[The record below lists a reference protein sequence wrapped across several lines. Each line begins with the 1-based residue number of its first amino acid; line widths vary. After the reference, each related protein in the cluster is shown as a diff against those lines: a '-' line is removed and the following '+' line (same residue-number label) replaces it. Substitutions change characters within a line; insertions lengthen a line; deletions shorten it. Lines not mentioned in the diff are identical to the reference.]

1 MSCTNNSLRSIN
13 ASDLTSMKYTVIVYL
28 CFNRKFEI
36 RDFEF
41 SVKT

>member
-1 MSCTNNSLRSIN
+1 MSLKSWMFYNKFE
-13 ASDLTSMKYTVIVYL
+13 DDTVIVYL

-36 RDFEF
+36 GDFEF

>member
-28 CFNRKFEI
+28 CFNEKFKI
-36 RDFEF
+36 GDFEF
-41 SVKT
+41 LIKT

>member
-28 CFNRKFEI
+28 CLNGKFKI
-36 RDFEF
+36 GDFEF
-41 SVKT
+41 SVQT